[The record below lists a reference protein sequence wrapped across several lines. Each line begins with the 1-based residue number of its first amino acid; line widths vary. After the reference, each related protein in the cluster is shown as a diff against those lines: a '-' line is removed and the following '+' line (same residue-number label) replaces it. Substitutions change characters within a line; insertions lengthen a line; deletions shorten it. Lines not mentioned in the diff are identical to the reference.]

1 MFDIPSPY
9 PLRDVSSE
17 DLKGLAKALW
27 NWNLCEPCRSQCEPG
42 QVPCSPQPCSGM
54 RWARMRPF
62 FDYYAKITA
71 SYVPDIVAG
80 TPSAL
85 SNHNDLFTILRL
97 LKENPDKKRSELT
110 SSHFATR
117 DGEAPTPDDQHRAF
131 NLAVRVMTTVTCCL
145 DNRSVDTLE
154 AGLQPI
160 PWRDNMTW
168 MEFFSTAFPVI
179 DLNPS
184 DSQEATS
191 RRINEL
197 VTARRLMKVARLR
210 FMPTDEL
217 RNHLKL
223 NQQDGTVELY
233 HHTAFLKESL
243 IASGATTE
251 GHIPRQLAIEVL
263 DSIQKTL
270 FPSTADA
277 RILLSSLV
285 SKHKLDPDCLRF
297 EPSSYLLEG
306 EGASGYRYLESRM
319 VELYEELDN
328 PTPRGF
334 LEKWL
339 ERKSGARYVMM
350 VTLGGVGIAIIL
362 GALALAVS
370 IFQAWVGWQQW
381 QHPVG
386 N

>member
-9 PLRDVSSE
+9 PLRDVSEE
-17 DLKGLAKALW
+17 DLVGLVETLW
-27 NWNLCEPCRSQCEPG
+27 NWKLCEPCRLEPG
-42 QVPCSPQPCSGM
+42 QSPCASQPCSGI
-54 RWARMRPF
+54 RWARMKPF
-62 FDYYAKITA
+62 FDYYKNITA
-71 SYVPDIVAG
+71 AYVPGMVAG
-80 TPSAL
+80 TPPAL
-85 SNHNDLFTILRL
+85 SSHRELCAIIQV
-97 LKENPDKKRSELT
+97 LKENPDTKRSELT
-110 SSHFATR
+110 STHFANR
-117 DGEAPTPDDQHRAF
+117 GGQAPTPDDQDRAF
-131 NLAVRVMTTVTCCL
+131 NLALRVMVTVTCCL

-160 PWRDNMTW
+160 PWRDDMTW
-168 MEFFSTAFPVI
+168 TQFLSTAFPVI
-179 DLNPS
+179 DLDPS
-184 DSQEATS
+184 DSRDATS

-210 FMPTDEL
+210 FVPTDEL

-243 IASGATTE
+243 IASRKTEE

-263 DSIQKTL
+263 NSIQKTL

-285 SKHKLDPDCLRF
+285 SKHNLDPDCLRF

-306 EGASGYRYLESRM
+306 EGATTYRYLESRL

-328 PTPRGF
+328 PTPRGI

-339 ERKSGARYVMM
+339 ERKSGAR
-350 VTLGGVGIAIIL
+350 GVGISRFHISGL
-362 GALALAVS
+362 GWVAAVAAS
-370 IFQAWVGWQQW
+370 SWVTDWD
-381 QHPVG
+381 
-386 N
+386 

>member
-27 NWNLCEPCRSQCEPG
+27 NWNLCEPCRSQSEPG
-42 QVPCSPQPCSGM
+42 QVPCSPQPCPGM
-54 RWARMRPF
+54 RWARMKPF
-62 FDYYAKITA
+62 FDYYTNITA
-71 SYVPDIVAG
+71 TYVPDIVAG
-80 TPSAL
+80 TPPAL
-85 SNHNDLFTILRL
+85 SNHGDLFAIIRL
-97 LKENPDKKRSELT
+97 LRENQNTKRSELT
-110 SSHFATR
+110 SGHFLTR
-117 DGEAPTPDDQHRAF
+117 DGEAPTPDDQDRAF
-131 NLAVRVMTTVTCCL
+131 NVAVRVMTTVTCCL
-145 DNRSVDTLE
+145 DNR
-154 AGLQPI
+154 
-160 PWRDNMTW
+160 N
-168 MEFFSTAFPVI
+168 
-179 DLNPS
+179 
-184 DSQEATS
+184 SQEATS

-197 VTARRLMKVARLR
+197 VTERRLMKVAWLQ
-210 FMPTDEL
+210 FVPTDEL
-217 RNHLKL
+217 WNHLKL
-223 NQQDGTVELY
+223 NQKDGTVELD

-251 GHIPRQLAIEVL
+251 GHIPRQLAIEIL

-285 SKHKLDPDCLRF
+285 SKQKLDPDCLRF
-297 EPSSYLLEG
+297 EPSSYLLEA
-306 EGASGYRYLESRM
+306 EGTSGYRYLESRM

-350 VTLGGVGIAIIL
+350 VTLGGVGIAIVL

-381 QHPVG
+381 QHPVS

>member
-27 NWNLCEPCRSQCEPG
+27 NWNLCEPCRSQSEPG
-42 QVPCSPQPCSGM
+42 QLPCSPQPCPGM
-54 RWARMRPF
+54 RWARMKPF
-62 FDYYAKITA
+62 FDYYTNITA

-85 SNHNDLFTILRL
+85 SNHTDLFAIIRL
-97 LKENPDKKRSELT
+97 FKENPDTKRSELT
-110 SSHFATR
+110 STHFAAR
-117 DGEAPTPDDQHRAF
+117 DGVAPTPDDQDRAF
-131 NLAVRVMTTVTCCL
+131 NLALRVMTMVTCCL
-145 DNRSVDTLE
+145 DNRSIDTLE

-160 PWRDNMTW
+160 AWRDSMSW
-168 MEFFSTAFPVI
+168 KQFLSTAFPVI
-179 DLNPS
+179 NLEPN
-184 DSQEATS
+184 DSRDATS
-191 RRINEL
+191 RRIDEL
-197 VTARRLMKVARLR
+197 VTARRLIKVARLR
-210 FMPTDEL
+210 FVPTDEL

-223 NQQDGTVELY
+223 NRQDGTVELY
-233 HHTAFLKESL
+233 HHAAFLKESL
-243 IASGATTE
+243 ISSRTNEADV
-251 GHIPRQLAIEVL
+251 PRQLAIEVL

-277 RILLSSLV
+277 RILLTSLV
-285 SKHKLDPDCLRF
+285 SKNKLDSDCLRF
-297 EPSSYLLEG
+297 EPSSYLIEG
-306 EGASGYRYLESRM
+306 EGASGYRYLESRL

-350 VTLGGVGIAIIL
+350 ATLGGVGIAIIL